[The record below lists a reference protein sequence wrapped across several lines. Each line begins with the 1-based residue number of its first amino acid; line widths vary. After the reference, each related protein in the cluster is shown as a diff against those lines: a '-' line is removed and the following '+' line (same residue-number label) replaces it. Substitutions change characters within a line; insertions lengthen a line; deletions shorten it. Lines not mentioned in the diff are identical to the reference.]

1 MPRRFPDDEGFDKVN
16 FIIDSWTTGCDA
28 PWYIYIETMK
38 PAALEA
44 FIVLLSFGW
53 ADVLRGF
60 LRPKGLGRRTSK
72 RKGRWNRRIPRFPEI
87 GNTLGKSLPFA
98 EQLEDFVKWGTA
110 TKFLWRIDNA
120 MQAGL
125 FFWLVADVAED
136 FVFNWTSLLYESY
149 WCQPDPPGNFSYR
162 TIGKTAHSGGR
173 WHTAAFGTEDY
184 ENAPPTWFFSTGSSG
199 PNGCT
204 VASALAF
211 EPQGGFDPPTELAI
225 RIIEF
230 GTGQVL
236 AQTGPEPPA
245 DPAQMASL
253 VKGAMPPGIIFR
265 VEFKHNAD
273 WAKVGDGM
281 VMGVETLAP

>member
-44 FIVLLSFGW
+44 FIVILSFGW

-72 RKGRWNRRIPRFPEI
+72 RKGRWNRRIPRFPEV
-87 GNTLGKSLPFA
+87 GNTIGKSLPFA
-98 EQLEDFVKWGTA
+98 EQLDDFVKWGNKTR
-110 TKFLWRIDNA
+110 FLWRIDNA

-162 TIGKTAHSGGR
+162 TVGKSPDSGHVWQLAG
-173 WHTAAFGTEDY
+173 FGTEDY
-184 ENAPPTWFFSTGSSG
+184 ENAPPEWLFSVGTSG
-199 PNGCT
+199 PNGCM
-204 VASALAF
+204 AAAALEIEKHPAF
-211 EPQGGFDPPTELAI
+211 PAPTSFAV
-225 RIIEF
+225 RIYSPVTGEVF
-230 GTGQVL
+230 G
-236 AQTGPEPPA
+236 QTGPNDTRPDGSGSEPVS
-245 DPAQMASL
+245 AQI
-253 VKGAMPPGIIFR
+253 PPNQSFR
-265 VEFKHNAD
+265 VRFWHDAP
-273 WAKVGDGM
+273 WALVGDGV
-281 VMGVETLAP
+281 VMAVETLPS